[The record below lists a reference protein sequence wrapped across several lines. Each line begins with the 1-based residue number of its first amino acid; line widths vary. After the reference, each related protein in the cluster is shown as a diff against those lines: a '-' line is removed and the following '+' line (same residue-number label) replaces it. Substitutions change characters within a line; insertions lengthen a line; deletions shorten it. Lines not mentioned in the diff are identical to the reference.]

1 MANQLNLSNR
11 VQKLKSIKF
20 SLLTRE
26 EKLKIKQIGRP
37 IPNIVIKQKCVN
49 KKQSYERN
57 FDPVLYQKYD
67 WICGCEEQNALYCFP
82 CLLFS
87 KNDSSWIKQGVKDLK
102 HVYYKIEK
110 HKGSSDHLNCV
121 IDLEMLGKI
130 NMADHMDSAY
140 KQSIAKHNEQV

>member
-11 VQKLKSIKF
+11 VQHLKQVKF

-26 EKLKIKQIGRP
+26 EKCQIKQNGRP
-37 IPNIVIKQKCVN
+37 TPNIIIKQKCVS
-49 KKQSYERN
+49 KKKTFERK
-57 FDPVLYQKYD
+57 FDPAMYQKYD
-67 WICGCEEQNALYCFP
+67 WLCGCEKENALYCFP

-87 KNDSSWIKQGVKDLK
+87 KNDSSWTKQGVKDLK
-102 HVYYKIEK
+102 HVYDKIKK
-110 HKGSSDHLNCV
+110 HKESSDHLNCV
-121 IDLEMLGKI
+121 IDLEMLGKV